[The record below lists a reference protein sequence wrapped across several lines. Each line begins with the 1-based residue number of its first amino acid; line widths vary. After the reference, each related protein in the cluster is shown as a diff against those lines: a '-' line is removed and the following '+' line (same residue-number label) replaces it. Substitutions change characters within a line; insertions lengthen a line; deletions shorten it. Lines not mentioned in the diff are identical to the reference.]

1 MTGIP
6 LHEMLDEVR
15 RELLRSHIF
24 STGAEVRF
32 EAEKVEIEVQV
43 CASAE
48 AKAEVGAKVWVLD
61 ASAGAKV
68 GEKTVHK
75 LRLSLKPIRHGG
87 GKLEVA
93 DTVAEKPSLG

>member
-1 MTGIP
+1 VTGMP

-15 RELLRSHIF
+15 KELLKSHIF

-32 EAEKVEIEVQV
+32 EAEKVEMEVQV

-48 AKAEVGAKVWVLD
+48 VKAEVGAKVWVLD
-61 ASAGAKV
+61 AGAGARV
-68 GEKTVHK
+68 AEQAVHK
-75 LRLSLKPIRHGG
+75 LHLSLKPILHGG

-93 DTVAEKPSLG
+93 GTAPEKPALG